1 MDDEKAIIHDNYER
15 QNTLEIKLVDSN
27 NFTRDS
33 LKDFQRY
40 QEVKNVYRLQDG
52 NLTLVYNPFTEDWD
66 AARLIEKAE
75 EILSG
80 RYVTYCAYEENRVVG
95 EIMLIPKLLISR
107 YCRLS
112 HATVSQSGN

>member
-1 MDDEKAIIHDNYER
+1 M
-15 QNTLEIKLVDSN
+15 EIKLVDSN

-33 LKDFQRY
+33 LKGFQRY
-40 QEVKNVYRLQDG
+40 QEVKNVYRLQNG

-80 RYVTYCAYEENRVVG
+80 RYVTYCAYEGNRVVG
-95 EIMLIPKLLISR
+95 EIMLIPKLNKGRLIIDSFHVSR
-107 YCRLS
+107 DYRRRGIGRAL
-112 HATVSQSGN
+112 